1 MTCVDLRPEA
11 LELDEIVATPLPV
24 RRPVLRTRHW
34 WRSLAAVAV
43 FFPGG
48 GLAYDILTRDDD

>member
-11 LELDEIVATPLPV
+11 LDEIVAEPLPV
-24 RRPVLRTRHW
+24 EPPVPRTRPW

>member
-1 MTCVDLRPEA
+1 MTCVDIRPEA
-11 LELDEIVATPLPV
+11 LDEIVAEPLPV
-24 RRPVLRTRHW
+24 EPPVPRTRPW